1 MSREHTPAE
10 SHQLLDSF
18 DGPVDDFK
26 TKNLS
31 LSSLNSNEDTT
42 QDSLLDTRLENN
54 NQRAGHSAAHEIDRN
69 IHDAILEGQSSR
81 NQPESISMDLEL
93 QQTSGRLST
102 RQRIANVVNHL
113 VPIKQTYERINN
125 GLVTGRMQA
134 NTPGRF
140 IGLGTDGVFRN
151 LMAKPDTE
159 SRRLDQENNPPS
171 YEEAAADASPEYWES
186 TVISPMY
193 EDEVFVQGL
202 PVGNIANF
210 VWNGLVSVA
219 FQFVGFVL
227 CYLLHTSHAA
237 KHGSRAGLGVTFIF
251 YGWAMVPSNFGN
263 ADKVP
268 NRYEPNDPNLID
280 VSKSLIISS
289 GGKLDHYL
297 AGIFQQHAADSGSA
311 VADHGSEAPYFAYGL
326 IAFGVFI
333 IAKALV
339 DYYKVK
345 QMERVILCPPST
357 STHTSST
364 TTVPETTFESP
375 DGTTSR

>member
-1 MSREHTPAE
+1 MPSDLPLEE

-18 DGPVDDFK
+18 DGPDQDFK

-31 LSSLNSNEDTT
+31 LSSLQSDEENSQEG
-42 QDSLLDTRLENN
+42 LDTRLANN
-54 NQRAGHSAAHEIDRN
+54 NQGPGQSAAHEIDRN

-81 NQPESISMDLEL
+81 NEPDRTSVDLEL
-93 QQTSGRLST
+93 QQAPGRLST
-102 RQRIANVVNHL
+102 RQRIANVINHL

-125 GLVTGRMQA
+125 GLATGRMQA

-140 IGLGTDGVFRN
+140 LGLGTDGVFRN

-159 SRRLDQENNPPS
+159 SNRVEQENFPPS

-237 KHGSRAGLGVTFIF
+237 KHGSRTGLGMTFIF

-263 ADKVP
+263 ADKIP
-268 NRYEPNDPNLID
+268 SRYEPNDPNLID
-280 VSKSLIISS
+280 VSKSLTISS
-289 GGKLDHYL
+289 GGKLDNYV
-297 AGIFQQHAADSGSA
+297 AGMFQQHAADSGSA
-311 VADHGSEAPYFAYGL
+311 TADHGNEAPYFAYGL

-333 IAKALV
+333 ILKALV

-345 QMERVILCPPST
+345 QMEKVILCPPST
-357 STHTSST
+357 NTHPST
-364 TTVPETTFESP
+364 TTTTSETTFESP
-375 DGTTSR
+375 DGTSGR